1 MNYFTTGN
9 EIVDNIGSLNFSGNI
24 TPQIWYKT
32 ILTDKGKPHYLAI
45 TILSDILYWYRP
57 TEVRDE
63 TTGRVV
69 GWKKRFREDLLQRS
83 YEQIAEMYGE
93 SKKTITRAIVTLEE
107 LGVIK
112 RVFRTVTLSS
122 GMVLNNVLYLY
133 LDVEQLYELT
143 YPQQETVADN
153 EIKVKEYRKNI
164 EKEPKSPVNR
174 PMDKCD
180 ESLSTNLSTPMD
192 KSGER
197 VWTNLSAP
205 MDNHGESLW
214 TNEGMPVP
222 TDVQTYTENTSKIT
236 SEITSYQINL
246 SVDRRKSDKI
256 DEMNAYRDIIK
267 QNIEYSCFENNK
279 YHKQEEVDELV
290 ELMVDVMM
298 MPDQETIRIAGVD
311 KPVSIV
317 KNRFLK
323 LGQMHMEYVLE
334 CLGKNTTKVG
344 NIRLYLLTALYN
356 APLTMDNYYHAEVN
370 HDMYGGGGV

>member
-9 EIVDNIGSLNFSGNI
+9 EIVDSIGSLNFSGNV

-57 TEVRDE
+57 TEIRDE

-133 LDVEQLYELT
+133 LDVEHLYELT

-153 EIKVKEYRKNI
+153 ETKVKEYRKTI
-164 EKEPKSPVNR
+164 EKEPESPVNK
-174 PMDKCD
+174 PVDKCV
-180 ESLSTNLSTPMD
+180 ESLSTNLSTPLD

-205 MDNHGESLW
+205 MDKPGESLW
-214 TNEGMPVP
+214 TNEGKPVP
-222 TDVQTYTENTSKIT
+222 TDVQTNTENTSKIT
-236 SEITSYQINL
+236 AENTSYPIQ
-246 SVDRRKSDKI
+246 SFAAMEKTDKM
-256 DEMNAYRDIIK
+256 DEMNAYREIIK
-267 QNIEYSCFENNK
+267 QNIEYSCFEDNR
-279 YHKQEEVDELV
+279 YRRREAVDELV

-298 MPDQETIRIAGVD
+298 MPDQGTIRIAGVD

-317 KNRFLK
+317 KNRFMK
-323 LGQMHMEYVLE
+323 LGQMHMEYILE
-334 CLGKNTTKVG
+334 CLDKNTTKVG

-370 HDMYGGGGV
+370 HDMYGGGEV

>member
-9 EIVDNIGSLNFSGNI
+9 EIVDNIGSLNFSGNV

-57 TEVRDE
+57 AEVRDE
-63 TTGRVV
+63 VTGRVV

-107 LGVIK
+107 LGVVR

-122 GMVLNNVLYLY
+122 GMVLNNVLYLS
-133 LDVEQLYELT
+133 LDVEHLYELT
-143 YPQQETVADN
+143 YPQQETIADN
-153 EIKVKEYRKNI
+153 QIKIEGYRKTI
-164 EKEPKSPVNR
+164 KKEPERPGNK

-180 ESLSTNLSTPMD
+180 ESLWTNLSTPMD

-197 VWTNLSAP
+197 VRTNLSAP
-205 MDNHGESLW
+205 MDNQGESLW
-214 TNEGMPVP
+214 TNEGIPLP

-236 SEITSYQINL
+236 TENTSYPIQ
-246 SVDRRKSDKI
+246 SFADAGKPDKM
-256 DEMNAYRDIIK
+256 DEMNAYREIIK
-267 QNIEYSCFENNK
+267 QNIEYSCFEDSK
-279 YHKQEEVDELV
+279 YRRREAVDELV

-298 MPDQETIRIAGVD
+298 MPDQETVRIAGVD

-317 KNRFLK
+317 KNRFMK
-323 LGQMHMEYVLE
+323 LGQMHMEYILE
-334 CLGKNTTKVG
+334 CLDKNTTKVG
-344 NIRLYLLTALYN
+344 NIRRYLLTALYN

-370 HDMYGGGGV
+370 HDMYGGEEP